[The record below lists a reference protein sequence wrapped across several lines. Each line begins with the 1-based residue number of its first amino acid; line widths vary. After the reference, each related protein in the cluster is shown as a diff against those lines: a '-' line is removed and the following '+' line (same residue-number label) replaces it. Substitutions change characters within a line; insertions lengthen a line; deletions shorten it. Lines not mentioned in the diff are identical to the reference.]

1 MKEEN
6 IMKKIKIEKVVLNIG
21 GVAEALEKGVK
32 LLERLTGKKAKR
44 VKSNKR
50 IPSLNVRP
58 GLEVGAFVTLR
69 NEEAIEILKRL
80 LSAEENKLK
89 RKQISENSF
98 SFGVKEYIE
107 IPGFQYQRDIGIIGL
122 DVTVTF
128 TRAGKRVLRKK
139 CKKGRLPKKQNVSK
153 EEIIKFME
161 ENFQT
166 NFR

>member
-1 MKEEN
+1 MKSEN
-6 IMKKIKIEKVVLNIG
+6 IMRKIKIEKVVLNIG
-21 GVAEALEKGVK
+21 GVAESLEKGVK
-32 LLERLTGKKAKR
+32 LLERLTNKKAKR

-69 NEEAIEILKRL
+69 NKEATTLLERL
-80 LSAEENKLK
+80 FAAEGNKLK
-89 RKQISENSF
+89 KKQISENSF

-128 TRAGKRVLRKK
+128 VRAGKRVIRKK
-139 CKKGRLPKKQNVSK
+139 LKKGRFPKRQHISK
-153 EEIIKFME
+153 EEIIKFVE
-161 ENFQT
+161 ENLKIEIK
-166 NFR
+166 